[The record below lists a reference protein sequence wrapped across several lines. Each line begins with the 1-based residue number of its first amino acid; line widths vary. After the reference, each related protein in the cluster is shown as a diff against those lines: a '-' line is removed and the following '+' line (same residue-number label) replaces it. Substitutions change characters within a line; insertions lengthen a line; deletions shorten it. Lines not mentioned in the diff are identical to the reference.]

1 MLLLLIAVPVI
12 VLGAFAHSLLQAY
25 APANVLVRRVRAS
38 RPTLRMAVALG
49 ALAFGYASAVQTIH
63 LAIEAGAPD
72 WLNLVVLV
80 LAWDAIKFAVMACL
94 TSVQRVASAV
104 GGLRLPRGRPVYP

>member
-38 RPTLRMAVALG
+38 RPTFRTAVALG
-49 ALAFGYASAVQTIH
+49 ALAFGCASAVQTIH
-63 LAIEAGAPD
+63 LAIEAGAPG
-72 WLNLVVLV
+72 WLNLVAFV

-94 TSVQRVASAV
+94 ISVRRVASAV
-104 GGLRLPRGRPVYP
+104 GGRRSPHGGPVRT